1 MKLSKEELKKKI
13 DEKISDE
20 DLKIE
25 LLEDIEDSIDISD
38 DSEKVEKTAY
48 DEVVA
53 ERDEIKRKYKERF
66 LKGSEEDS
74 EENEILGESLNVS
87 KSSFLVGNI
96 RKEIKNYEE
105 DTEEYQLVQRVRDL
119 LSKRTKI
126 NRTRREKT
134 QALDEKVQN
143 RILELSDEEIN
154 QLVYKK
160 WFGNLVENMTRL
172 IEEPLKEE
180 LDTLKELD
188 DRYKDTLDDLE
199 AEYKELEAS
208 FKEMASQLVVTEDE

>member
-66 LKGSEEDS
+66 LQGS
-74 EENEILGESLNVS
+74 EENED
-87 KSSFLVGNI
+87 
-96 RKEIKNYEE
+96 
-105 DTEEYQLVQRVRDL
+105 DTEE
-119 LSKRTKI
+119 
-126 NRTRREKT
+126 
-134 QALDEKVQN
+134 
-143 RILELSDEEIN
+143 
-154 QLVYKK
+154 
-160 WFGNLVENMTRL
+160 
-172 IEEPLKEE
+172 LKEE
-180 LDTLKELD
+180 EVIDVKEI
-188 DRYKDTLDDLE
+188 
-199 AEYKELEAS
+199 
-208 FKEMASQLVVTEDE
+208 

>member
-74 EENEILGESLNVS
+74 EENED
-87 KSSFLVGNI
+87 
-96 RKEIKNYEE
+96 
-105 DTEEYQLVQRVRDL
+105 DTEEL
-119 LSKRTKI
+119 K
-126 NRTRREKT
+126 
-134 QALDEKVQN
+134 A
-143 RILELSDEEIN
+143 EEVID
-154 QLVYKK
+154 V
-160 WFGNLVENMTRL
+160 
-172 IEEPLKEE
+172 KEI
-180 LDTLKELD
+180 
-188 DRYKDTLDDLE
+188 
-199 AEYKELEAS
+199 
-208 FKEMASQLVVTEDE
+208 